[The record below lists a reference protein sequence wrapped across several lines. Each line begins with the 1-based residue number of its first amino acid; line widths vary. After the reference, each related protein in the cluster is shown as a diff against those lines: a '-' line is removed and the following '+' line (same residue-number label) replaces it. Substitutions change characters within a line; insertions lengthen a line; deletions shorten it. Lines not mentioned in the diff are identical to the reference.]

1 MFFGQGGR
9 GPADADVEIPAA
21 TQGQHVDR
29 RGLAY
34 DPVAR
39 PQLPVFKTSAEQF
52 AGSAPSPDL
61 LASFLEG
68 YPLYTGFSDG
78 CAAQPY
84 PTRIRGEMVKVGSII
99 GVRRG

>member
-29 RGLAY
+29 RGLEY

-39 PQLPVFKTSAEQF
+39 PQLHVFKTSAEQF
-52 AGSAPSPDL
+52 AGSAHATDL
-61 LASFLEG
+61 LEAFLEG
-68 YPLYTGFSDG
+68 SHRFQGFSDG
-78 CAAQPY
+78 RAVRPDTELGQIDRKS
-84 PTRIRGEMVKVGSII
+84 TRLNSSH
-99 GVRRG
+99 